1 MIQNWK
7 IRCLKA
13 LIIFLTIGWILQ
25 ACSPAQSVSTSL
37 VSTPALDK
45 YTEALMT
52 YVKQLD
58 QEGLTTVKEIRVKE
72 SQPFIFILKPQSK
85 EVTDEDVVNVT
96 ELAVHTVSVFDSAG
110 GLKHDDIDVPFRRP
124 TEQKILLIKRSN
136 MPELLSAEIYG
147 EITIS
152 VDKTYFMSLVN
163 LAGPVKNGG
172 QEFTNAW
179 SVVQAICLAYAGKFQ
194 DNDPVCNIIS
204 ANAAAGW
211 VGMGQ
216 NRAADLINS
225 YDMTDLGYLGSKD
238 YRYRFIEF
246 VYQAFVRKAGLLP

>member
-1 MIQNWK
+1 MRKDSK
-7 IRCLKA
+7 IRLSKV
-13 LIIFLTIGWILQ
+13 LTIFLIVGCGLP
-25 ACSPAQSVSTSL
+25 ACSRAQSISPSL
-37 VSTPALDK
+37 VSTPAQDK
-45 YTEALMT
+45 YAEAFIAF
-52 YVKQLD
+52 VKQLD
-58 QEGLTTVKEIRVKE
+58 QEGLGTVKELRIQE
-72 SQPFIFILKPQSK
+72 SQPFIFILKPLSNEITDEEVK
-85 EVTDEDVVNVT
+85 SVTD
-96 ELAVHTVSVFDSAG
+96 LALNTVSVFDSAG
-110 GLKHDDIDVPFRRP
+110 GLKHNDIDVPFRRP

-136 MPELLSAEIYG
+136 MPEMLSAEIYG

-211 VGMGQ
+211 VGMDGKS
-216 NRAADLINS
+216 AADLINS
-225 YDMTDLGYLGSKD
+225 YSMTDLGYLGSKD
-238 YRYRFIEF
+238 YRYRFIDF
-246 VYQAFVRKAGLLP
+246 VYQEFVR